1 MASQSEFTT
10 HKILF
15 FVQVQASVALKR
27 IDKFMNSEEL
37 KSDVERL
44 DSNSTNGHSGSG
56 QTETTKNAVEIED
69 ATFQWESNQV
79 PFVVYTRV
87 FDFRPCVLWLWVFIK
102 CNTQMNF
109 YAYAF
114 HRKRIF
120 FNVKQKTDRN
130 KAF

>member
-1 MASQSEFTT
+1 MVVINCFYVYCTAVHREESVSAKMAHPLLWRVKVSSQ
-10 HKILF
+10 HIKILF

-79 PFVVYTRV
+79 PFVVYTQQLSLNKFCTYLFGKHARV
-87 FDFRPCVLWLWVFIK
+87 
-102 CNTQMNF
+102 
-109 YAYAF
+109 
-114 HRKRIF
+114 
-120 FNVKQKTDRN
+120 
-130 KAF
+130 